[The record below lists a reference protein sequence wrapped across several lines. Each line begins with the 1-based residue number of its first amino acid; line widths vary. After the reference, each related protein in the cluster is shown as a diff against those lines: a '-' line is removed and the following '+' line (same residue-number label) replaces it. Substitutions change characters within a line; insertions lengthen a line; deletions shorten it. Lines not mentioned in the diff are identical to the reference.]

1 MAPALQGLVS
11 GVIGQVIVLILLKEV
26 GSMHLVAT
34 LHQSLQKQRGS
45 SGRSPHSALGLHCGS
60 NCLER
65 KVTDPN
71 VIVPYGRRK
80 QQELN
85 RKNYWA
91 RLKASIIG

>member
-26 GSMHLVAT
+26 GSMHLVAA

-45 SGRSPHSALGLHCGS
+45 SGRSPHSALGLHCSS

-65 KVTDPN
+65 KVIDPN

-80 QQELN
+80 QQELS
-85 RKNYWA
+85 RKTTGQDLRA
-91 RLKASIIG
+91 AS